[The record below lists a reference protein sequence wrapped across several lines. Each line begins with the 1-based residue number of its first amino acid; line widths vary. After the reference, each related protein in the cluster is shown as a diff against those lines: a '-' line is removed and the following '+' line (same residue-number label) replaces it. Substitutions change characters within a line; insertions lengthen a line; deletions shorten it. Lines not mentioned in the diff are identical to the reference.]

1 MSDSHPITPFPTN
14 HIAPTHP
21 GWTGSIL
28 GFEYMQVAW
37 SSSKVKVKGPT
48 AAWLVW
54 VASIEW
60 SGRLKIAND
69 CETRNEETIPPP

>member
-1 MSDSHPITPFPTN
+1 
-14 HIAPTHP
+14 
-21 GWTGSIL
+21 
-28 GFEYMQVAW
+28 MQVAW